1 MAARRRPT
9 VERTVA
15 DRLRTLVALGAALV
29 GLAVAGDAR
38 ADTSRV
44 GLVVA
49 TRVNLSEAEA
59 DTLATKLGDEMSK
72 QLEVDIV
79 AGVDARRRLPPG
91 GIADDCVARQDC
103 MRDVASRL
111 DGDELLFLFM
121 VKIGPRVQIDVT
133 WSDPDIGQTASRS
146 VLVLPAAGGVEAERA
161 LASAPRRFLPHASP
175 RTPTAEPTEPLVVS
189 PPVRRTGRRLTAPTV
204 VAGVAAVA
212 ALGTG
217 VGFALSARNEYDE
230 LEQDGCH
237 RQACPGVNGRI
248 DRMERRALTADILFA
263 GAGVAA
269 VTGVILYLTSGG
281 SEERMEIGAAPTE
294 GGALL
299 SFGGSF

>member
-1 MAARRRPT
+1 
-9 VERTVA
+9 VA
-15 DRLRTLVALGAALV
+15 DRLRTLVALGAALIA
-29 GLAVAGDAR
+29 LAIAGDVR
-38 ADTSRV
+38 ADSSRI

-59 DTLATKLGDEMSK
+59 DTLATRLADAMRK
-72 QLEVDIV
+72 QLEVDVI

-91 GIADDCVARQDC
+91 GIADDCVARRDC
-103 MRDVASRL
+103 VRDVASRL

-121 VKIGPRVQIDVT
+121 VRLGARVQIDVT

-175 RTPTAEPTEPLVVS
+175 RTLTAEPTADQLVMS

-204 VAGVAAVA
+204 VSGVVAVA

-217 VGFALSARNEYDE
+217 IGFAVAARKDYDE

-237 RQACPGVNGRI
+237 RQACPGVDGRI

-269 VTGVILYLTSGG
+269 ATSAIFYLTSGG

-294 GGALL
+294 GGALF

>member
-1 MAARRRPT
+1 MR
-9 VERTVA
+9 VA
-15 DRLRTLVALGAALV
+15 VALCAALIGV
-29 GLAVAGDAR
+29 AMAGDAR

-49 TRVNLSEAEA
+49 TRVNLSETEA
-59 DTLATKLGDEMSK
+59 DALSSQLGDAMRK
-72 QLEVDIV
+72 QLEVDVI

-103 MRDVASRL
+103 VRDVANRL

-121 VKIGPRVQIDVT
+121 VRLGARVQIDVT
-133 WSDPDIGQTASRS
+133 WSDPDIGAAASRS

-161 LASAPRRFLPHASP
+161 LAGAPRRFLPHASP
-175 RTPTAEPTEPLVVS
+175 RTPTAASEPIVVS
-189 PPVRRTGRRLTAPTV
+189 SPITVRRGRRVTAPAV

-217 VGFALSARNEYDE
+217 VGFALAARKDYDE

-237 RQACPGVNGRI
+237 REACPGVGGRI

-263 GAGVAA
+263 TAGVVA
-269 VTGVILYLTSGG
+269 VTSAILYLTSGG
-281 SEERMEIGAAPTE
+281 SEQRAETMEIGAAPTE

-299 SFGGSF
+299 SFGGVF

>member
-1 MAARRRPT
+1 

-15 DRLRTLVALGAALV
+15 DRLRATVALGVAVVAL
-29 GLAVAGDAR
+29 AIAGDAR

-59 DTLATKLGDEMSK
+59 DTLATKLADAMRK
-72 QLEVDIV
+72 QLEVDVI
-79 AGVDARRRLPPG
+79 AGADARRRLPPT

-103 MRDVASRL
+103 VRDVASRL
-111 DGDELLFLFM
+111 DLDEILFLFM
-121 VKIGPRVQIDVT
+121 VRIGPRVQIDVT

-161 LASAPRRFLPHASP
+161 VASAPRRFLPHASP
-175 RTPTAEPTEPLVVS
+175 RTLAAEPTEPLVVS
-189 PPVRRTGRRLTAPTV
+189 PPVRRTGRHLTAPTV
-204 VAGVAAVA
+204 VSGVVAVA

-217 VGFALSARNEYDE
+217 IGFALAARNDYDE

-237 RQACPGVNGRI
+237 RMACPGVNGRV

-263 GAGVAA
+263 GAGVAVA
-269 VTGVILYLTSGG
+269 TGAILYLTSGG

-294 GGALL
+294 GGALF

>member
-1 MAARRRPT
+1 
-9 VERTVA
+9 VA
-15 DRLRTLVALGAALV
+15 DRLRTLVALGAALIA
-29 GLAVAGDAR
+29 LAIAGDVR
-38 ADTSRV
+38 ADSSRI

-59 DTLATKLGDEMSK
+59 DTLATRLADAMRK
-72 QLEVDIV
+72 QLEVDVI

-91 GIADDCVARQDC
+91 GIADDCVARRDC
-103 MRDVASRL
+103 VRDVASRL

-121 VKIGPRVQIDVT
+121 VRLGARVQIDVT

-175 RTPTAEPTEPLVVS
+175 RTLTAEPTADQLVMS

-204 VAGVAAVA
+204 VSGVVAVA

-217 VGFALSARNEYDE
+217 IGFAVAARKDYDE

-237 RQACPGVNGRI
+237 RQACPGVDGRI
-248 DRMERRALTADILFA
+248 DRMERRALTADSLFA

-269 VTGVILYLTSGG
+269 ATSAIFYLTSGG

-294 GGALL
+294 GGALF

>member
-1 MAARRRPT
+1 
-9 VERTVA
+9 VA
-15 DRLRTLVALGAALV
+15 DRLRTLVALGAALIA
-29 GLAVAGDAR
+29 LAIAGDAR
-38 ADTSRV
+38 ADPSRI

-59 DTLATKLGDEMSK
+59 DTLATRLADVMRK
-72 QLEVDIV
+72 QLEVDVI

-121 VKIGPRVQIDVT
+121 VRLGARVQIDVT

-146 VLVLPAAGGVEAERA
+146 VLVLPADGGVEAERA
-161 LASAPRRFLPHASP
+161 LAGAPRRFLPHASP
-175 RTPTAEPTEPLVVS
+175 RTLTAEPTADQLVVS
-189 PPVRRTGRRLTAPTV
+189 PPVRRTGRHLNAPTV
-204 VAGVAAVA
+204 ATGMVAVA

-217 VGFALSARNEYDE
+217 IGFAVAARKDYDE

-237 RQACPGVNGRI
+237 RQACPGVDGRI

-263 GAGVAA
+263 GAGLAA
-269 VTGVILYLTSGG
+269 ATSAIFYLTSGG

-294 GGALL
+294 GGALF

>member
-1 MAARRRPT
+1 M
-9 VERTVA
+9 A
-15 DRLRTLVALGAALV
+15 DRLRATVALGVAVVAL
-29 GLAVAGDAR
+29 AIAGDAR

-49 TRVNLSEAEA
+49 TRVNLTEAEA
-59 DTLATKLGDEMSK
+59 DALATKLADAMNE
-72 QLEVDIV
+72 QLEVNVV
-79 AGVDARRRLPPG
+79 AGADARRRLPPG

-111 DGDELLFLFM
+111 DLDEILFLFM
-121 VKIGPRVQIDVT
+121 VRIGPRLQIDVT

-146 VLVLPAAGGVEAERA
+146 VLVLPAAGGVEADRA
-161 LASAPRRFLPHASP
+161 VASAPRRFLPHASP
-175 RTPTAEPTEPLVVS
+175 RTLTAEPTTEQLVVS
-189 PPVRRTGRRLTAPTV
+189 PPVRRTGRRVTAPAV
-204 VAGVAAVA
+204 VSGVVAVA

-217 VGFALSARNEYDE
+217 IGFALAARNDYDE

-237 RQACPGVNGRI
+237 RMACPGVNGRI
-248 DRMERRALTADILFA
+248 DRMERRALTADLLFA
-263 GAGVAA
+263 GAGVAVA
-269 VTGVILYLTSGG
+269 TGAIIYLTSGG

-294 GGALL
+294 GGALF